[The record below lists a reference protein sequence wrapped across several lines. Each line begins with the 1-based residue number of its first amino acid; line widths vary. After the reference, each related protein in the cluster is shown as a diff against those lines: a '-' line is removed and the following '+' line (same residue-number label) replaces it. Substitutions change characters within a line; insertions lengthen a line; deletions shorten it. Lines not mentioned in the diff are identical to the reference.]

1 MKPSGGRETCYYTKF
16 RLPHVSLLMPSS
28 PAPSLDPAD
37 KTHRMTPEE
46 LRATLSLAALFMLR
60 MLGLFFILPVFSVHA
75 RGMPGAGNQTLVGI
89 ALGAYG
95 LTQAMLQIPFG
106 MASDRYGRKRTIA
119 AGLAIFAIG
128 SFVAAAGAASHIW
141 VVILGRVLQ
150 GAGAISAAVIALAAD
165 LTREQHR
172 TKAMAVIGGSV
183 GITFAVSLV
192 AAPSLYHVIGMSGI
206 FLFTGIL
213 SLAGIWAT
221 FSVVPGEPAALDES
235 RRVEAARLRAVLADR
250 QLLRLNMGIFSLHTL
265 QMAMFVV
272 VPVALVH
279 SGLELSRHWQ
289 IYLPVVLASFILML
303 PPVFIAER
311 RGRMKAIFVSAI
323 VLLVLAQIGFALWGH
338 GVWPIAGLM
347 VLFFLAFNVLEAAL
361 PSLITRVAPSGA
373 RGTAIG
379 VYNTTQS
386 LGLFVGGLCG
396 GLISQHYGSSAVF
409 VFGAALAA
417 LWLLVAWGMRAPGDV
432 LTRRFALKAAGDP
445 AALRERL
452 MRLRG
457 VRDAVLMPEQGAALV
472 TFYSERWDEQ
482 AAVDLLEGRA

>member
-1 MKPSGGRETCYYTKF
+1 M
-16 RLPHVSLLMPSS
+16 
-28 PAPSLDPAD
+28 A
-37 KTHRMTPEE
+37 PEE

-75 RGMPGAGNQTLVGI
+75 RSMPGAENQTLVGI

-106 MASDRYGRKRTIA
+106 MASDRYGRKRTIV
-119 AGLAIFAIG
+119 AGLVIFAVG

-192 AAPSLYHVIGMSGI
+192 AAPSLYHIMGMGGI
-206 FLFTGIL
+206 FVFTGIL

-221 FSVVPGEPAALDES
+221 YSVVPGEPAARDES
-235 RRVEAARLRAVLADR
+235 RRVETSRLAEVLANR
-250 QLLRLNMGIFSLHTL
+250 QLLRLNMGIFSLHTV

-289 IYLPVVLASFILML
+289 VYLPVVLASFVLML
-303 PPVFIAER
+303 PPVFLAER
-311 RGRMKAIFVSAI
+311 RGRMKVMFLASVALM
-323 VLLVLAQIGFALWGH
+323 VLVQVGFALWGQ
-338 GVWPIAGLM
+338 GLWAIAGLM
-347 VLFFLAFNVLEAAL
+347 LAFFVAFNVLEAAL
-361 PSLITRVAPSGA
+361 PSLITRVAPPGA

-396 GLISQHYGSSAVF
+396 GLVSQHYGSSEVF
-409 VFGAALAA
+409 VFGAALVA
-417 LWLLVAWGMRAPGDV
+417 LWLLVAWGMRVPGDV
-432 LTRRFALKAAGDP
+432 LTRRFPLRPGGDP
-445 AALRERL
+445 ATLRERL